1 MKMGQHQTWKNYTA
15 QLMTAVMVV
24 LGLITAGLNAA
35 PLKAKPQVI
44 SRSIYLDKLEG
55 FWLAQNI
62 ANWTGLI
69 TEMDKVKAPFYT
81 DADWGAPDQKSI
93 WGYYV
98 SHAKTIDYYFVEND
112 KPWGADDDTDI
123 EYMYL
128 HLLHQNKTTMLTGE
142 QIRDGWLKH
151 TWSNTEGPL
160 IQSSTDTE
168 AKFENYLWVSND
180 RARELMEKGLIPP
193 ATSLAENNQ
202 YYMMID
208 AQLTTEVFGT
218 LAPCSPDVALKM
230 AHLPIRTTAH
240 QEAEWIA
247 EFYIIM
253 HALAACLENSSS
265 LQEQT
270 LWLAGEASKHLPK
283 NSYPA
288 LMYATIKQAYLDNPD
303 KNDWEKTRDMFY
315 TKYQLNNSDGYIYR
329 ESFDAGINFGASLIS
344 LFYGQGDLLRTI
356 KIGSLAGW
364 DSDNPT
370 ATWGGLL
377 GFMMGKE
384 AVQKAF
390 GKSNISETFWIHR
403 TRRNFPDH
411 TPKLEGED
419 TFSKMAKRSLQ
430 IIDQVIVK
438 EMNGQLDQK
447 NNQWLLPA
455 KAYK

>member
-1 MKMGQHQTWKNYTA
+1 LEKKVTQQKKRNNLSLRLTA
-15 QLMTAVMVV
+15 LVIVA
-24 LGLITAGLNAA
+24 LGLNAS
-35 PLKAKPQVI
+35 LVKSEPQVI
-44 SRSIYLDKLEG
+44 SRSNYIDKLEG

-69 TEMDKVKAPFYT
+69 TEMDKVKPPFYT

-98 SHAKTIDYYFVEND
+98 SHAKTIGYYIVEND

-128 HLLHQNKTTMLTGE
+128 HLLEQNKTTMLTAE

-151 TWSNTEGPL
+151 TWSNTDGPL
-160 IQSSTDTE
+160 IQSSTDAE
-168 AKFENYLWVSND
+168 PLVENYLWVSND

-208 AQLTTEVFGT
+208 AQLTTEMFGT
-218 LAPCSPDVALKM
+218 LAPCRPDVALKM

-253 HALAACLENSSS
+253 HSLAACLESSSS
-265 LQEQT
+265 LEQQT
-270 LWLAGEASKHLPK
+270 LWLADEASKHLPE

-288 LMYATIKQAYLDNPD
+288 KMYATIKQAYLDNPD
-303 KNDWEKTRDMFY
+303 KDDWEKTRDMFY
-315 TKYQLNNSDGYIYR
+315 TKYQLNNCDGYIYK

-344 LFYGQGDLLRTI
+344 LFYGQGNLLKTI

-384 AVQKAF
+384 GVQKAF
-390 GKSNISETFWIHR
+390 GKSDISETFWIHR

-419 TFSKMAKRSLQ
+419 TFNKMAKRSIK

-438 EMNGQLDQK
+438 EINGQLDQK
-447 NNQWLLPA
+447 NNQWLIPT
-455 KAYK
+455 KTYN